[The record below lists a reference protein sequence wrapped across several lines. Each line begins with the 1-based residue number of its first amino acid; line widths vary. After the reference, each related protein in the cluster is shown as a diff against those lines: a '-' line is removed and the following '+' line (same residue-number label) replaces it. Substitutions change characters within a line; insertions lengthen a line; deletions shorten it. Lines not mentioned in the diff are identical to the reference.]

1 MLNILLFKTT
11 IQITHDLLFV
21 HVLAYKDN
29 LLHAVAVFFIPVS
42 YYNLQLSRQAIP
54 YPYQPF
60 ILISKPIIITYYT
73 RLYHF
78 FSLANKQSPL

>member
-11 IQITHDLLFV
+11 IQITHDLLFI

-42 YYNLQLSRQAIP
+42 YYRQYLIRISHLYLFQNLS
-54 YPYQPF
+54 
-60 ILISKPIIITYYT
+60 
-73 RLYHF
+73 
-78 FSLANKQSPL
+78 